1 MLQGVDEPSALH
13 TTASVFAS
21 RTRQLVKQTERK
33 ARSEIGAKQ
42 RAYLRD
48 TLHELNIT
56 ASRMAGMLGMAPS
69 TFTRF
74 INLPDSSEKTMHPA
88 TIDKVE
94 KLRQVNSDSPFP
106 TTAQGSW
113 ATLREEAARLDM
125 ESGDTALLQALR
137 SLIGD
142 REGIEPWRLNTR
154 ALELEGYMPGDI
166 VLVDLNA
173 SPQAGD
179 AVYATIREQSRV
191 EPIMRKFQPTGIVD
205 LLVPRT
211 NDPDAPPTLV
221 VDRKQVL
228 IRGVLL
234 PHRLR
239 GRMVA

>member
-1 MLQGVDEPSALH
+1 
-13 TTASVFAS
+13 
-21 RTRQLVKQTERK
+21 
-33 ARSEIGAKQ
+33 
-42 RAYLRD
+42 
-48 TLHELNIT
+48 
-56 ASRMAGMLGMAPS
+56 
-69 TFTRF
+69 
-74 INLPDSSEKTMHPA
+74 
-88 TIDKVE
+88 
-94 KLRQVNSDSPFP
+94 
-106 TTAQGSW
+106 
-113 ATLREEAARLDM
+113 M

-211 NDPDAPPTLV
+211 NDPDAPA
-221 VDRKQVL
+221 DA
-228 IRGVLL
+228 
-234 PHRLR
+234 R
-239 GRMVA
+239 GRPQTGSDSRRFASSSASRPHGGLTGTCFT